1 MQSYILTAFGAD
13 QPGLVSTLSGLIQE
27 NGGNIEESRMLKM
40 GNQFVMTVLIS
51 LTEVESQKLKL
62 NLKNYKS
69 LQVQIF
75 PTQKMESNQITN
87 SRKFKLYGADNEGIV
102 HSITKKLALNKI
114 NIIELKT
121 YIELAPISAT
131 PLFNLNA
138 MIELPMD
145 VNDSK
150 LEEILNNHSV
160 ALGVNIE
167 LVN

>member
-51 LTEVESQKLKL
+51 LTEIESQKLKS

-69 LQVQIF
+69 LQIQMH
-75 PTQKMESNQITN
+75 PTKKMESNQVTN
-87 SRKFKLYGADNEGIV
+87 SKIFKLYGADNEGIV

-138 MIELPMD
+138 TIELPLNLD
-145 VNDSK
+145 EQK
-150 LEEILNNHSV
+150 LEEILNNHSI